1 MNLLM
6 KNKWAQ
12 LALFAIIVFGIGAAT
27 SFFIINSQSGE
38 SVPVLGDRLILTQPL
53 STGEGVGGRNDAGAV
68 RNEGASRSVI
78 EIPFTDTVAIS
89 EGWEDPFV
97 CDPGRGKTFIH
108 SDPSTTYFLIYSK
121 PTEAENGDKI
131 PGDLIGVYLYS
142 FNEGTGAPWK
152 LMEEFRSAGKVRLDK
167 PHWALLIYFDDPTRS
182 CGVTQGGCGHNPYC

>member
-6 KNKWAQ
+6 KNKWVQ
-12 LALFAIIVFGIGAAT
+12 LAVFGIIVFLIGAVA
-27 SFFIINSQSGE
+27 SYIITNSQTEE
-38 SVPVLGDRLILTQPL
+38 SVPVLGDRLILTNPL

-68 RNEGASRSVI
+68 RDEGASRPVI

-108 SDPSTTYFLIYSK
+108 NDPSKPYFLIYSK
-121 PTEAENGDKI
+121 PIETEDGNKL
-131 PGDLIGVYLYS
+131 PGELIGIYLFS
-142 FNEGTGAPWK
+142 FNEVSGAPWK
-152 LMEEFRSAGKVRLDK
+152 LMEEFRAAGKVRLDK
-167 PHWALLIYFDDPTRS
+167 PHWAMLMYFNDATRS

>member
-12 LALFAIIVFGIGAAT
+12 LAVFAIIVFAIGAAT
-27 SFFIINSQSGE
+27 SFFILNSQNE
-38 SVPVLGDRLILTQPL
+38 DLVPVLGDRLILTQAL
-53 STGEGVGGRNDAGAV
+53 STGEGVGGRGDAGSV
-68 RNEGASRSVI
+68 RDEGAARSVI

-108 SDPSTTYFLIYSK
+108 SDPSIPYFLIYSK
-121 PTEAENGDKI
+121 ATETEDGDKL
-131 PGDLIGVYLYS
+131 PGELIGAYLFS
-142 FNEGTGAPWK
+142 FNEVSGDPWK
-152 LMEEFRSAGKVRLDK
+152 YMEEFRSAGKVRLDK
-167 PHWALLIYFDDPTRS
+167 PHWSMIMYFNDPTRS